1 MPDFH
6 IIRDRRDQRTTR
18 LTPMSKGFDDREEF
32 MSIYDRLV
40 HETDKEH
47 YDQRSDMGATIE
59 NRSKLARNQAVK
71 RVN

>member
-1 MPDFH
+1 
-6 IIRDRRDQRTTR
+6 
-18 LTPMSKGFDDREEF
+18 

-40 HETDKEH
+40 HKTDIEY